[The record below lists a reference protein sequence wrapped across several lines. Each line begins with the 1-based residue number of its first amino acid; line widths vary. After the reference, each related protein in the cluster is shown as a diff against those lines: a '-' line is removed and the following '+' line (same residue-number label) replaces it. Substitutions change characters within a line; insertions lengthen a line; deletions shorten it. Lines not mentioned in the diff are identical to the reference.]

1 MSWSATCTSWIPG
14 RPGQEGAEHGV
25 RVELRVLQRG
35 PLKGSIYSAQPIE
48 VGRPIWR
55 ADLLETVDGRPGS
68 FDRTH
73 HHPVFRDWNPT
84 SRVFTR
90 ELSAD
95 PLGWLGEQLAD
106 LDALLAAAGFPPDA
120 GPDDADRLRG
130 VAPEIVDAARR
141 LLDQVRRR
149 AGHRPDTTRPRTTR
163 PRAGPTSVAIRRRLA
178 LGGRDVASD
187 ATRRLILL
195 RHAKS
200 DWPDVPDRDRPLA
213 KRGRRDAPRIGRWLH
228 EHGYQPDVVVVSAAT
243 RTRQT
248 WDLVAPELG
257 GSPAVHFEP
266 RAYAASA
273 LTLLYLA
280 QELPARYRTALLI
293 AHNPGL
299 SELAASLA
307 APPESDRAAGPPE
320 SDRAT
325 GKTTARAR
333 PSASPPPPSPSSS
346 SPATGPAS
354 PPATPASS
362 ASPPPPTCNPG
373 TPSGCDTGIS
383 GSIRRSAQAGSAQV

>member
-1 MSWSATCTSWIPG
+1 MT
-14 RPGQEGAEHGV
+14 
-25 RVELRVLQRG
+25 
-35 PLKGSIYSAQPIE
+35 
-48 VGRPIWR
+48 
-55 ADLLETVDGRPGS
+55 
-68 FDRTH
+68 
-73 HHPVFRDWNPT
+73 
-84 SRVFTR
+84 
-90 ELSAD
+90 
-95 PLGWLGEQLAD
+95 
-106 LDALLAAAGFPPDA
+106 
-120 GPDDADRLRG
+120 
-130 VAPEIVDAARR
+130 
-141 LLDQVRRR
+141 
-149 AGHRPDTTRPRTTR
+149 
-163 PRAGPTSVAIRRRLA
+163 
-178 LGGRDVASD
+178 SD

-299 SELAASLA
+299 SELATSLA
-307 APPESDRAAGPPE
+307 APPESDSATNNGPRPAVSLPTAAVAVFDFPGDWSSLTP
-320 SDRAT
+320 
-325 GKTTARAR
+325 GHARLI
-333 PSASPPPPSPSSS
+333 SL
-346 SPATGPAS
+346 T
-354 PPATPASS
+354 TPA
-362 ASPPPPTCNPG
+362 NL
-373 TPSGCDTGIS
+373 
-383 GSIRRSAQAGSAQV
+383 

>member
-1 MSWSATCTSWIPG
+1 
-14 RPGQEGAEHGV
+14 
-25 RVELRVLQRG
+25 
-35 PLKGSIYSAQPIE
+35 
-48 VGRPIWR
+48 
-55 ADLLETVDGRPGS
+55 
-68 FDRTH
+68 
-73 HHPVFRDWNPT
+73 
-84 SRVFTR
+84 
-90 ELSAD
+90 
-95 PLGWLGEQLAD
+95 
-106 LDALLAAAGFPPDA
+106 
-120 GPDDADRLRG
+120 
-130 VAPEIVDAARR
+130 
-141 LLDQVRRR
+141 
-149 AGHRPDTTRPRTTR
+149 
-163 PRAGPTSVAIRRRLA
+163 
-178 LGGRDVASD
+178 VASD

-200 DWPDVPDRDRPLA
+200 EWPDVPDRDRPLA

-228 EHGYQPDVVVVSAAT
+228 EHGYQPDVVVVSAAA

-307 APPESDRAAGPPE
+307 GPPESDKAAGPPE

-325 GKTTARAR
+325 DNGPRPAISLPTAAVAVFEFSGDWPSLTPGHAR
-333 PSASPPPPSPSSS
+333 LINL
-346 SPATGPAS
+346 T
-354 PPATPASS
+354 TPA
-362 ASPPPPTCNPG
+362 
-373 TPSGCDTGIS
+373 DL
-383 GSIRRSAQAGSAQV
+383 